1 MKSIEDIKLE
11 KDAITG
17 DAEAQYKLGVFYYIC
32 AYLMVAIVRKRLKIQ
47 KSLNEILQ
55 IVSVS
60 IFEQIPL
67 EQLLAPTTPLLR
79 SNHRRRTISEPSPA
93 ELLIAGH

>member
-1 MKSIEDIKLE
+1 MVMKSIEDIKLE

-60 IFEQIPL
+60 IFEQMPL
-67 EQLLAPTTPLLR
+67 EQLLAPQPLCSDQTTADELSQNLLPL
-79 SNHRRRTISEPSPA
+79 NW
-93 ELLIAGH
+93 